1 MQKEGYI
8 MQNHNHAGKSSVP
21 PMIEG
26 VRLAVARA
34 EQKEREI
41 FDVQEIPISRT
52 TALQLKQQ
60 IAQRLIDFGMKT
72 QDVAVMID
80 MSASWVYKH
89 TKMSDEHRMDSYRKQ
104 GERARC
110 ANKQRIKER
119 RAFYEPIMLELREL
133 GHTNAEISEITG
145 FALQTIH
152 RYIGAQPDELSLMA
166 QRVGNAKRVLRE
178 KAVKMQTLRDQ
189 AEQIDLRLA
198 GD

>member
-1 MQKEGYI
+1 MQ
-8 MQNHNHAGKSSVP
+8 HFTSTKSDLP

-41 FDVQEIPISRT
+41 SDVQEIPISRT

-110 ANKQRIKER
+110 ANKQRLKER

-145 FALQTIH
+145 FAPETVK
-152 RYIGAQPDELSLMA
+152 RYIGCQPDELSLMA
-166 QRVGNAKRVLRE
+166 QRVGNAKRFLRD
-178 KAVKMQTLRDQ
+178 KAVKMQTLREQSEQ
-189 AEQIDLRLA
+189 ANLRLA

>member
-1 MQKEGYI
+1 MQHYTQKR
-8 MQNHNHAGKSSVP
+8 SDLP

-41 FDVQEIPISRT
+41 SDVQEIPISRT

-104 GERARC
+104 SERIRC
-110 ANKQRIKER
+110 ANQQRFKDR
-119 RAFYEPIMLELREL
+119 RTFYEPIMLELREL

-145 FALQTIH
+145 FAPQTVH

-166 QRVGNAKRVLRE
+166 QRVAISKRLLRE
-178 KAVKMQTLRDQ
+178 KAIKMQTLREQADQ
-189 AEQIDLRLA
+189 VDLRLA